1 MIYGHSKISLSGTFA
16 PTVVFLAEGATE
28 QHFIDKALQ
37 GLRAPVN
44 DCAVFS
50 LDGYSQLKNKIRNI
64 MKEPNFEKVSAL
76 GIMLDADDHPESRL
90 RPAAIALGLANFPSD
105 EDALRNDYLCLHG
118 PKKAGVF
125 VSPGNGEKGQIE
137 TLVIEEIQ
145 TTKFFE
151 CLTDYEACIKKISG
165 RLDAKGFVQGYISTR
180 KGSLCGV
187 GRAFEAGILDV
198 NHRAYEGAREFIQQ
212 LL

>member
-1 MIYGHSKISLSGTFA
+1 
-16 PTVVFLAEGATE
+16 
-28 QHFIDKALQ
+28 
-37 GLRAPVN
+37 
-44 DCAVFS
+44 
-50 LDGYSQLKNKIRNI
+50 

-151 CLTDYEACIKKISG
+151 CLTDYEACI
-165 RLDAKGFVQGYISTR
+165 
-180 KGSLCGV
+180 
-187 GRAFEAGILDV
+187 
-198 NHRAYEGAREFIQQ
+198 
-212 LL
+212 